1 MGDAVQKITK
11 AIISFFDLL
20 EAEGRNLRQSTVA
33 VVEGLIVVFFS
44 MALIFVGAVVALVAL
59 YLWLGE
65 YAGKAGS
72 AAIVA
77 VLFFILGAAIFAK
90 AHSGAVNARSLFSG
104 ERKTD
109 GRETSSAPPEDS
121 GQNVA

>member
-20 EAEGRNLRQSTVA
+20 EAEGRNLRESTVA
-33 VVEGLIVVFFS
+33 VVEGLIVVFFG
-44 MALIFVGAVVALVAL
+44 MALIFVGAVVALVSL

-65 YAGKAGS
+65 YVGRAGS

-77 VLFFILGAAIFAK
+77 VLFLILGAAVFAK
-90 AHSGAVNARSLFSG
+90 AHSGAVNARSLFSKEENAG
-104 ERKTD
+104 GQDMTPAPTEDNGQD
-109 GRETSSAPPEDS
+109 GA
-121 GQNVA
+121 

>member
-33 VVEGLIVVFFS
+33 VVEGLIVVFFA
-44 MALIFVGAVVALVAL
+44 MALIFVGAVVALVSL

-65 YAGKAGS
+65 YVGKAGS

-77 VLFFILGAAIFAK
+77 VLFLILGIAVFSK

-104 ERKTD
+104 EGKADEQAAAPAPTED
-109 GRETSSAPPEDS
+109 G
-121 GQNVA
+121 GQDGA

>member
-20 EAEGRNLRQSTVA
+20 EAEGRDLRKSTVA
-33 VVEGLIVVFFS
+33 VVEGLIVVFFA
-44 MALIFVGAVVALVAL
+44 MAMIFVGAVVALLSL

-65 YAGKAGS
+65 YVGRAGS

-77 VLFFILGAAIFAK
+77 ALFLMLGVVVFAK
-90 AHSGAVNARSLFSG
+90 AHSGAVNARSLFSAG
-104 ERKTD
+104 ENAR
-109 GRETSSAPPEDS
+109 RQETAPVSTEDS
-121 GQNVA
+121 GQDGA